1 MKNLKDLYRT
11 EDLYTG
17 YKELD
22 DALDELTEF
31 RVIGRAQRRKI
42 ALRMKR
48 LVKSAAFKKKVERS
62 KLRVASPEKIRVKAA
77 KLAKKKVVDKF
88 YPNYNSMP
96 IQQRVKVDQIIS
108 QKYGGM
114 INKIAMK
121 SVKVVKKNE
130 LIKVKQ
136 ARLSKQDA

>member
-1 MKNLKDLYRT
+1 MIT
-11 EDLYTG
+11 F
-17 YKELD
+17 KELYSNLEEIKKVD
-22 DALDELTEF
+22 LK
-31 RVIGRAQRRKI
+31 QRRKMAI
-42 ALRMKR
+42 RMKK
-48 LVKSAAFKKKVERS
+48 LAKTASFKKKVERS

-121 SVKVVKKNE
+121 AVKVVKKNE
-130 LIKVKQ
+130 LQKVKD
-136 ARLSKQDA
+136 ARQSKQDA

>member
-1 MKNLKDLYRT
+1 MIT
-11 EDLYTG
+11 F
-17 YKELD
+17 KELYSNLEEIKKVD
-22 DALDELTEF
+22 LK
-31 RVIGRAQRRKI
+31 QRRKMAI
-42 ALRMKR
+42 RMKK
-48 LVKSAAFKKKVERS
+48 LAKTASFKKKVERS

-96 IQQRVKVDQIIS
+96 IQQRVKVDQIIA

-130 LIKVKQ
+130 LVKVKQ

>member
-1 MKNLKDLYRT
+1 MIT
-11 EDLYTG
+11 F
-17 YKELD
+17 KELYSN
-22 DALDELTEF
+22 LEELKK
-31 RVIGRAQRRKI
+31 VNLAQRRKQAI
-42 ALRMKR
+42 RMAK
-48 LVKSAAFKKKVERS
+48 LAKTSAFKKKVERS
-62 KLRVASPEKIRVKAA
+62 KLRVGSPEKIKTKAT
-77 KLAKKKVVDKF
+77 KLAKKKVLDKF

-130 LIKVKQ
+130 LLKVKQ

>member
-1 MKNLKDLYRT
+1 MIT
-11 EDLYTG
+11 F
-17 YKELD
+17 KELYSNLEEIKKVD
-22 DALDELTEF
+22 LK
-31 RVIGRAQRRKI
+31 QRRKMAI
-42 ALRMKR
+42 RMKK
-48 LVKSAAFKKKVERS
+48 LAKTASFKKKVERS

-130 LIKVKQ
+130 LLKVKQ

>member
-1 MKNLKDLYRT
+1 MIT
-11 EDLYTG
+11 F
-17 YKELD
+17 KELYSSLEEIKKVD
-22 DALDELTEF
+22 LK
-31 RVIGRAQRRKI
+31 QRRKMAI
-42 ALRMKR
+42 RMKK
-48 LVKSAAFKKKVERS
+48 LAKTAAFKKKVERS

-96 IQQRVKVDQIIS
+96 IQQRVKVDQIIA

-130 LIKVKQ
+130 LLKVKQ